1 MSSAI
6 ESPSASKTYSPP
18 DGSRKHLLANLRST
32 GSGCDAVLLQS
43 KLQRGFKRNDL
54 NVPYP
59 FQDVKSVRWHPS
71 GEVLVSSSYDDSI
84 KLWVD
89 AHDEWV
95 CAQTLAG
102 NAPVEAN
109 IAYSTFLFSG
119 SLI

>member
-1 MSSAI
+1 
-6 ESPSASKTYSPP
+6 
-18 DGSRKHLLANLRST
+18 
-32 GSGCDAVLLQS
+32 
-43 KLQRGFKRNDL
+43 
-54 NVPYP
+54 VPHW

-102 NAPVEAN
+102 NAPFEAIIADTRFQFTHALN
-109 IAYSTFLFSG
+109 ILGECLLY
-119 SLI
+119 